1 MSAVKTT
8 TTDLGDSRLRVDV
21 EVAPDAVEREIADAA
36 GVIGRDLK
44 IPGFRQGKVPPEV
57 VLRQIGRG
65 AVLEEAVRRGLSEW
79 YEQAVTEARI
89 APVGDPELDV
99 ADLPEKGM
107 PLSFSFEVG
116 VRPEAKL
123 GDWRGLEVGRS
134 EPAATVDEVQTE
146 LDRVRESLASLDTAE
161 RAAAAGDY
169 VVMDFAGSIDG
180 EPFEGGEARGF
191 TLELG
196 SGRLIEGFEEQLVG
210 VAAGEDREVS
220 VTFPDDY
227 QAEHLAGKDA
237 KFAVSVKEVKEKRL
251 PELDDELAVEAGG
264 YDTLDE
270 LREEIANRIREAK
283 QSTAE
288 RDFREAAVDAVAETA
303 TVDIPHDLVH
313 AKAHE
318 MWHVT
323 TRRLQQQ
330 GLDPAQYL
338 ELVNKT
344 SEELIVE
351 SEPEAESALR
361 REAVLAAIVD
371 GEEIE
376 VGDDELLEVLRE
388 ASTEP
393 GKQPPSD
400 KALQRSLKKARARG
414 GDVALREDI
423 AMRKAV
429 DLIVESVKPI
439 PAEQAEARDK
449 LWTPEKGEGEKPSG
463 ELWTPS
469 SVD

>member
-1 MSAVKTT
+1 MSAVTTT

-21 EVAPDAVEREIADAA
+21 EVSPEAIEREVADAA

-44 IPGFRQGKVPPEV
+44 IPGFRKGKVPPEV

-79 YEQAVTEARI
+79 YEQAVTEAGI
-89 APVGDPELDV
+89 ATVGDPKLDV
-99 ADLPEKGM
+99 SDLPEKGT
-107 PLSFSFEVG
+107 PLSFNFEVG
-116 VRPEAKL
+116 VRPEATL
-123 GDWRGLEVGRS
+123 GEWRGLEVERT
-134 EPAATVDEVQTE
+134 EPAATVEEIQGE
-146 LDRVRESLASLDTAE
+146 LDRIRESLASLETAE
-161 RAAAAGDY
+161 RAAAKGDY
-169 VVMDFAGSIDG
+169 VVMDFAGSVDG

-196 SGRLIEGFEEQLVG
+196 SGRLIEGFEEQLEG
-210 VAAGEDREVS
+210 AAAGEDREVA

-237 KFAVSVKEVKEKRL
+237 TFAVSVKEVKEKRL

-283 QSTAE
+283 ESTAE
-288 RDFREAAVDAVAETA
+288 RDFREAAVDAVAQTA
-303 TVDIPHDLVH
+303 TIDIPHDLVH

-330 GLDPAQYL
+330 GLDPDQYL
-338 ELVNKT
+338 QLVNKT

-351 SEPEAESALR
+351 SEPEAENALR
-361 REAVLAAIVD
+361 REAVLAAIVEAENID
-371 GEEIE
+371 VSDEELF
-376 VGDDELLEVLRE
+376 DVLRE

-429 DLIVESVKPI
+429 DLIAESVNPI
-439 PAEQAEARDK
+439 PAGA
-449 LWTPEKGEGEKPSG
+449 
-463 ELWTPS
+463 PS
-469 SVD
+469 SAD

>member
-1 MSAVKTT
+1 MSTLKTT

-21 EVAPDAVEREIADAA
+21 EVPADAVEQEVADAA

-44 IPGFRQGKVPPEV
+44 IPGFRKGKVPPQV
-57 VLRQIGRG
+57 VMRQIGRP
-65 AVLEEAVRRGLSEW
+65 AVLEEAVRRGLGDW
-79 YEQAVTEARI
+79 YEQAVRETGI
-89 APVGDPELDV
+89 APVGDPKLDV
-99 ADLPEKGM
+99 SDLPDKGA
-107 PLSFSFEVG
+107 PLAFNFEVG
-116 VRPEAKL
+116 VRPQAQL
-123 GDWRGLEVGRS
+123 GDWRGIEVERA
-134 EPAATVDEVQTE
+134 EPAATDEEIQAE
-146 LDRVRESLASLDTAE
+146 IDRMRESLASLETVERPAAE
-161 RAAAAGDY
+161 GDF
-169 VVMDFAGSIDG
+169 VVMDFVGSVDG

-191 TLELG
+191 LLELG
-196 SGRLIEGFEEQLVG
+196 SGRLIEGFEQQLEG
-210 VAAGEDREVS
+210 AAADDERTVE

-237 KFAVSVKEVKEKRL
+237 SFAVTVKEIKEKRL

-270 LREEIANRIREAK
+270 LREEIATKIGEAK
-283 QSTAE
+283 QGTVE
-288 RDFREAAVDAVAETA
+288 RDFREAAVDAVARTA
-303 TVDIPHDLVH
+303 TVEIPHDLVH

-318 MWHVT
+318 MWHQT
-323 TRRLQQQ
+323 THRLQQQ

-338 ELVNKT
+338 QLVNKT

-351 SEPEAESALR
+351 SEPDAERALR
-361 REAVLAAIVD
+361 REAALAAIV
-371 GEEIE
+371 ESERIE
-376 VGDDELLEVLRE
+376 VDDDELLEVLRE

-429 DLIVESVKPI
+429 DAIVAAVKPV
-439 PAEQAEARDK
+439 PAAATTD
-449 LWTPEKGEGEKPSG
+449 
-463 ELWTPS
+463 
-469 SVD
+469 